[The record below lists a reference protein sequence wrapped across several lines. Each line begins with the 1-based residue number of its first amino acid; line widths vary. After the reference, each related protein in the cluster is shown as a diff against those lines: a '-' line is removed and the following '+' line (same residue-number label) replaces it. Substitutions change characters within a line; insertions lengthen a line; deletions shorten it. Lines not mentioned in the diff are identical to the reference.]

1 MPRLPGF
8 RRASDGESPS
18 PAPPAATA
26 RTVRR
31 ALPPAGQL
39 RRERRVLLQLREERL
54 RDLGG
59 LMLEMYRRDQFRQD
73 LLVERCA
80 ELVTLEERLARA
92 RRAARRSRVARP
104 RASGRRCE
112 CGAPI
117 FWGSNFCAQCGRR
130 DRLAG
135 RSDGRRRLMGGA
147 RDSARLLPDLRCG
160 VRAAPG
166 VLPRVRHA
174 PPDEPRRR
182 RRPRRRVAATH
193 PVVSGRLDL
202 AGALLPRAR
211 PSSRPRQPSRP
222 RSNGTNAAGSTIVAT
237 STPVPVGPA

>member
-39 RRERRVLLQLREERL
+39 RRERRVLLQLREARL

-73 LLVERCA
+73 LLVDRCA
-80 ELVTLEERLARA
+80 ELVTIEERLGELDALL
-92 RRAARRSRVARP
+92 AAAVSRGHARP
-104 RASGRRCE
+104 AARCE

-117 FWGSNFCAQCGRR
+117 FWGSKFCAQCGR
-130 DRLAG
+130 ATG
-135 RSDGRRRLMGGA
+135 S
-147 RDSARLLPDLRCG
+147 P
-160 VRAAPG
+160 AAPTG
-166 VLPRVRHA
+166 
-174 PPDEPRRR
+174 D
-182 RRPRRRVAATH
+182 
-193 PVVSGRLDL
+193 
-202 AGALLPRAR
+202 GA
-211 PSSRPRQPSRP
+211 
-222 RSNGTNAAGSTIVAT
+222 
-237 STPVPVGPA
+237 